1 MNFIELN
8 INFQIFHEGC
18 EETHETL
25 KYNSMYFSVL
35 LVFYLKYYY
44 DAYLAPNNLY
54 DVKRALSD
62 VQRSTCPIEGKP
74 YYQIRYRRVDNYS
87 LMKSA

>member
-8 INFQIFHEGC
+8 INFQIFYEGC
-18 EETHETL
+18 EETYETL
-25 KYNSMYFSVL
+25 KYKSIYFSVL
-35 LVFYLKYYY
+35 LVFYFKYYH

-54 DVKRALSD
+54 DVKKTLSD

-74 YYQIRYRRVDNYS
+74 YYQIRYERVELFHNEN
-87 LMKSA
+87 A

>member
-1 MNFIELN
+1 MNFMKSN
-8 INFQIFHEGC
+8 INFQIFYEGC

-44 DAYLAPNNLY
+44 DAYLARNNLY

-74 YYQIRYRRVDNYS
+74 YYQIRYKRVELFLNEN
-87 LMKSA
+87 A